1 MLRSK
6 SDKQNDPVLES
17 RFGVQGVGGELWPS
31 DSNYG
36 FYSALIHQIPEL
48 RQLDHWGLL
57 TTPGIPEQRGKILL
71 TERSH
76 FRIRVPASH
85 IPLVYQL
92 AGQTLHIG
100 KHEIRVGIPTI
111 SMLQAASAL
120 KARIVTIKN
129 GMEVD
134 SFLNAARRQMEALG
148 VKGEL
153 SVPTDKD
160 GTPSRKTIKIK
171 RFTIVGFT
179 TLVTG
184 LSDEDSLIL
193 QEEGIGGRRH
203 MGCGYFLPATR

>member
-1 MLRSK
+1 MVQSADRVREPIVELSY
-6 SDKQNDPVLES
+6 P
-17 RFGVQGVGGELWPS
+17 VQGKLCPS
-31 DSNYG
+31 DQGYG
-36 FYSALIHQIPEL
+36 LRTASIDKIPEL
-48 RQLDHWGLL
+48 AKLDSWSLL
-57 TTPGIPEQRGKILL
+57 TIPGIPEERGKILL

-92 AGQTLHIG
+92 AGKTLHIG

-134 SFLNAARRQMEALG
+134 SFLNAARQQLEALG

-153 SVPTDKD
+153 SVPMDKD
-160 GTPSRKTIKIK
+160 GKPSRKTIKIK

-184 LSDEDSLIL
+184 LNDEDSLIL

>member
-57 TTPGIPEQRGKILL
+57 TIPGIPEQRGKILL

-76 FRIRVPASH
+76 FRIRMRASQSH
-85 IPLVYQL
+85 LVYQL
-92 AGQTLHIG
+92 AGKILRVG
-100 KHEIRVGIPTI
+100 KHQMRVGIPTRTL
-111 SMLQAASAL
+111 LQPASTL

-129 GMEVD
+129 GIDVE
-134 SFLNAARRQMEALG
+134 SFLNTARRQLEALG
-148 VKGEL
+148 VKGKL
-153 SVPTDKD
+153 SVVTDQD
-160 GTPSRKTIKIK
+160 GTPSRKTIKIQ